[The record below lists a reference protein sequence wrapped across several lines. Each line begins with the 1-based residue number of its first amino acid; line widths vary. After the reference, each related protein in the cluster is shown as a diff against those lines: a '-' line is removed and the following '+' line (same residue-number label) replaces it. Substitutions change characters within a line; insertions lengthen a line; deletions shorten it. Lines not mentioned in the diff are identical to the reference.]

1 MDAGST
7 ENAADV
13 IAFLKEHNIEIDPAA
28 PDEQQQ
34 NPVEREVQT
43 LTKGV
48 SALLL
53 DQTALGSSWWDYGV
67 ESWISTANATSYNGG
82 PSPFE
87 LVTGKLQS
95 LASNFQF
102 PFGCPVTSTKIEGRD
117 EHYDTIN
124 EFGIS
129 VGSAPGSNRATLV
142 IIPGRGLK
150 PFERIHVRPL
160 TIATPE
166 GATTARLDL
175 EKLAPTYDNDG
186 VQLFRQR
193 CPTN

>member
-1 MDAGST
+1 M
-7 ENAADV
+7 
-13 IAFLKEHNIEIDPAA
+13 

-82 PSPFE
+82 PCPFE

-102 PFGCPVTSTKIEGRD
+102 PFGCPVTSTKIEGPRD

-129 VGSAPGSNRATLV
+129 VGSAQDPTVQRLLLSQEEASSHSKGST
-142 IIPGRGLK
+142 
-150 PFERIHVRPL
+150 FDH
-160 TIATPE
+160 
-166 GATTARLDL
+166 
-175 EKLAPTYDNDG
+175 
-186 VQLFRQR
+186 
-193 CPTN
+193 

>member
-1 MDAGST
+1 M
-7 ENAADV
+7 
-13 IAFLKEHNIEIDPAA
+13 
-28 PDEQQQ
+28 
-34 NPVEREVQT
+34 
-43 LTKGV
+43 
-48 SALLL
+48 
-53 DQTALGSSWWDYGV
+53 
-67 ESWISTANATSYNGG
+67 G
-82 PSPFE
+82 PCPFE

-129 VGSAPGSNRATLV
+129 VGSAPGSNGATLV

-150 PFERIHVRPL
+150 SFERIHVRPL
-160 TIATPE
+160 IIAAPE
-166 GATTARLDL
+166 GSTTARLDL

-186 VQLFRQR
+186 VQLFSAAPPTDLTEDHATLELRLGTLGCLLYTSPSPRDRQKSR
-193 CPTN
+193 MPSSA